1 MPEPPETDRP
11 APDRPS
17 HGRYRRTSAPP
28 NEGRDVPVEKLF
40 PDGLPIVVEGVPPV
54 VVATGR
60 RTFYFTGQ
68 IALDSN
74 GDLVGDT
81 LEEQALQVFRNLEAV
96 AAAVGVT
103 FADVA
108 YLRSHIVTDDF
119 QAGLDQVWAAAIRYA
134 EAGGVFIGEQPAATM
149 VAVRSLDRGALIEVD
164 MIAVL
169 D

>member
-1 MPEPPETDRP
+1 M
-11 APDRPS
+11 
-17 HGRYRRTSAPP
+17 
-28 NEGRDVPVEKLF
+28 PVEKLF
-40 PDGLPIVVEGVPPV
+40 PVGLPIVVEGVPPV

-68 IALDSN
+68 IATDSN

-81 LEEQALQVFRNLEAV
+81 IEEQALRVFRNLEAV

-119 QAGLDQVWAAAIRYA
+119 QAGLDEVWAAAVRYA

-149 VAVRSLDRGALIEVD
+149 VAVSSLDRGALIEVD

>member
-1 MPEPPETDRP
+1 M
-11 APDRPS
+11 
-17 HGRYRRTSAPP
+17 
-28 NEGRDVPVEKLF
+28 PVEKLF
-40 PDGLPIVVEGVPPV
+40 PEGLPIVVDGVPPA

-68 IALDSN
+68 IATDAN
-74 GDLVGDT
+74 GALVGDT

-108 YLRSHIVTDDF
+108 HLRFHIVTDDF
-119 QAGLDQVWAAAIRYA
+119 QTGLDQVWAAAVRYA
-134 EAGGVFIGEQPAATM
+134 EAGGVFLGEQPAATM
-149 VAVRSLDRGALIEVD
+149 VAVSSLDRGALIEVD